1 MVDWNKAITLAVRTG
16 KVTLGFKETIDVIR
30 SGKAQIAIFA
40 INLSEEN
47 KRKLQ
52 FNAKSSNIPTHQY
65 EGTSIDL
72 GAVCGK
78 PFTVSAMAVREPG
91 DSDILKYGEQ

>member
-40 INLSEEN
+40 INLPEEN

-52 FNAKSSNIPTHQY
+52 FNAKSASIPTHQY